1 MLKAVFYFGDIFFFD
16 KFILVILKPE
26 NIYFSLLMPRYS
38 IDFGKSEIEVI
49 KHVSNYLD
57 PADSEIL
64 LDLLATSELKVTYQ
78 PYDWG
83 LNC

>member
-1 MLKAVFYFGDIFFFD
+1 DEELLDAARNFLRSGGLEIDLTAKVAHAS
-16 KFILVILKPE
+16 KILKW
-26 NIYFSLLMPRYS
+26 YS
-38 IDFGKSEIEVI
+38 IDFGKSEVEVI
-49 KHVSNYLD
+49 RHVSNYLD

-64 LDLLATSELKVTYQ
+64 LDLLATSELKVVYQ

>member
-1 MLKAVFYFGDIFFFD
+1 ML
-16 KFILVILKPE
+16 
-26 NIYFSLLMPRYS
+26 RYS
-38 IDFGKSEIEVI
+38 IDFGKSEVEVI
-49 KHVSNYLD
+49 RHVSNYLD

-64 LDLLATSELKVTYQ
+64 LDLLASSELKVVYQ